1 MDKQF
6 LDNYSGQTTDEL
18 IAMKDKYRIDSL
30 VLAFEQAIQEK
41 SESELSEPERYILAI
56 EAMERE
62 VNNGGWEQF
71 FENTDNEYNDS
82 LLVALEAIGCQQ
94 TAQLSREAID
104 ASHSGSDLDDF
115 DDKYYGLSESI
126 EDKLFEYIEK
136 NAAEIK
142 LN

>member
-18 IAMKDKYRIDSL
+18 IAMKEEYRIDSL

-71 FENTDNEYNDS
+71 FENTDNEYND
-82 LLVALEAIGCQQ
+82 LLPVALGAIGCQQ

-104 ASHSGSDLDDF
+104 ASHSGGDLDDF